1 VSAIALQR
9 VVVRMMY
16 DPVFRERVYTNPDLA
31 LREVPLTPQ
40 ERQWLVTPAPSA
52 YGADA
57 YRGSRALTGLLEE
70 FPVAGALAVRLPRGT
85 HRLQQFFATPIF
97 HQCVQERGSMAMA
110 FGSYLGSKVFRS
122 RQTWPEMAPIAMME
136 TAIAQVRRASPLFLP
151 PLLTP
156 STASVTA
163 ETLLGLAPWVAL
175 LTVHADTLQRY
186 SELLATLQQRGG
198 ALIEAVLDTKHH
210 LPHGPAFRGKAT
222 EFVLVSHIPGS
233 DGPCLE
239 RMNDDLGK
247 LLAAAKTP
255 QLPIDL
261 STLVEDMGC
270 TSEEAQEVI
279 AGLIDDRI
287 LHACL

>member
-1 VSAIALQR
+1 
-9 VVVRMMY
+9 
-16 DPVFRERVYTNPDLA
+16 
-31 LREVPLTPQ
+31 
-40 ERQWLVTPAPSA
+40 
-52 YGADA
+52 
-57 YRGSRALTGLLEE
+57 
-70 FPVAGALAVRLPRGT
+70 
-85 HRLQQFFATPIF
+85 
-97 HQCVQERGSMAMA
+97 
-110 FGSYLGSKVFRS
+110 
-122 RQTWPEMAPIAMME
+122 
-136 TAIAQVRRASPLFLP
+136 
-151 PLLTP
+151 
-156 STASVTA
+156 
-163 ETLLGLAPWVAL
+163 L

-186 SELLATLQQRGG
+186 SELLASLQQRGG

-239 RMNDDLGK
+239 RMSDDLGK

-255 QLPIDL
+255 QLPTDL

-287 LHACL
+287 LHAWL